1 MKKCYGERVRARF
14 PFIDKPLPPKKN
26 KFLVY
31 SGGAA
36 FSFLLTANLI
46 SRQPHKIGYNCHT
59 AEYTSQIGLFVKDN
73 GFAILLEKHM
83 FELSRAQAYMNSE
96 SGITAIW
103 IRMLK
108 AA

>member
-1 MKKCYGERVRARF
+1 M
-14 PFIDKPLPPKKN
+14 
-26 KFLVY
+26 FLVH
-31 SGGAA
+31 SGGASI
-36 FSFLLTANLI
+36 SFLLTANLI